1 MRVPGT
7 DIPLI
12 YDGRKEIPDPKDPT
26 KKIPATMK
34 FAMVG
39 PIPGIRPGARSER
52 ERMAQELGSRVTP
65 ELWDLIKKLHKKG
78 KRVDGI
84 QEFLGRAGI
93 YLGLETIGSVLAA
106 TAIPGLAFPVV
117 APALAVKRIHD
128 ISIHRRT
135 QLSQKANSSEFSEFD
150 RRKAKLA
157 LRLYN
162 TAFSPLDIGSVVI
175 NKTLELGASIWRGNG
190 RVAKLTHDIAEG
202 DKDLSGLKPI
212 DEGGVVNKTL
222 NFLQSAANSLTF
234 GATAVAQ
241 KSAA

>member
-1 MRVPGT
+1 MVIPGT

-12 YDGRKEIPDPKDPT
+12 YDGRTKDAAGKDLPM
-26 KKIPATMK
+26 KI
-34 FAMVG
+34 G
-39 PIPGIRPGARSER
+39 LGIRPGAAAER
-52 ERMAQELGSRVTP
+52 EKMAEQLGSNITP

-78 KRVDGI
+78 KRIEGI
-84 QEFLGRAGI
+84 QEFLGKAGV
-93 YLGLETIGSVLAA
+93 YVGLETIGSVIAA

-117 APALAVKRIHD
+117 APALAIKRIHD

-135 QLSQKANSSEFSEFD
+135 QLSQKSNSTDLSTFE

-162 TAFSPLDIGSVVI
+162 TAFCPLDIASVGI
-175 NKTLELGASIWRGNG
+175 NKTLTAFASVWRGNG
-190 RVAKLTHDIAEG
+190 PVAKFVDNITDR

-212 DEGGVVNKTL
+212 DENGLVNKTL
-222 NFLQSAANSLTF
+222 NFLQGAVNSLTF
-234 GATAVAQ
+234 GTTAVTQ